1 MLQNMQFQQTNPQS
15 ENKVPSQIT
24 MFLSAQ
30 QNQQQQAAAAAAAA
44 SQQSQLAAQAQANT
58 QFMQGQQQSVLINP
72 TPYHVQHSV
81 PKPFN
86 IPQQKATTITSQNFF
101 GTGSL
106 NSSLYPTPSSNIS
119 HIKTEVDDTFTNM
132 QTDIDFNLNDTINM
146 MSPHPGSPLEISPD
160 FDGLDEINKRNSS
173 SMANSPY
180 GTSPLVISQPVNIVG
195 SNHYHNIDQT
205 FPQMNSFTGSTAINI
220 NGSVPTHLTPGLNNG
235 LYSMSM
241 PVNGTNGN
249 TFFNQ
254 PNSYGSYTGDLALKS
269 SSFDFLEELDGN
281 SKQLEILNEKRRRRR
296 ESHNAVERRR
306 RDNINEKIHELSTL
320 IPEHILNPNN
330 GEGPVGK
337 PNKGVIL
344 RKSVEYIK
352 HLQSLVEK
360 QEAKNKELEEEL
372 EKVKNNNS

>member
-1 MLQNMQFQQTNPQS
+1 MQFQQTNQQS
-15 ENKVPSQIT
+15 DNKVPSQIT

-30 QNQQQQAAAAAAAA
+30 QNQQQAAAAAAT
-44 SQQSQLAAQAQANT
+44 QNHLAAPANG
-58 QFMQGQQQSVLINP
+58 QFIQGQQQSVLINP
-72 TPYHVQHSV
+72 TTYHLQHSV

-86 IPQQKATTITSQNFF
+86 IPQQKASAIPTQNFF
-101 GTGSL
+101 NTGSL
-106 NSSLYPTPSSNIS
+106 NNSLNNSLYPTPSSNIS

-132 QTDIDFNLNDTINM
+132 QTDMDFNLTDPLNNM
-146 MSPHPGSPLEISPD
+146 MSPHPGSPLEISPE
-160 FDGLDEINKRNSS
+160 FEGIDELNQRNSNS
-173 SMANSPY
+173 IANSPY

-195 SNHYHNIDQT
+195 SNHYHNIGEEAVFET
-205 FPQMNSFTGSTAINI
+205 IPQINSFTGSTAINVK
-220 NGSVPTHLTPGLNNG
+220 NSVPTHLTPGLGNG

-249 TFFNQ
+249 TFFTQ

-269 SSFDFLEELDGN
+269 GSLDFLEELDGN

-337 PNKGVIL
+337 PNKGIIL

-352 HLQSLVEK
+352 HLQALVEK

-372 EKVKNNNS
+372 EKLKQK

>member
-1 MLQNMQFQQTNPQS
+1 MQFQQTNPQS

-44 SQQSQLAAQAQANT
+44 SAQAQAQAQANN

-72 TPYHVQHSV
+72 TTYHLQHSV

-86 IPQQKATTITSQNFF
+86 IPQQKATTIPSQNFF

-132 QTDIDFNLNDTINM
+132 QTDIDFNLNDTLNM

-160 FDGLDEINKRNSS
+160 YDALDEINKRNSS

-195 SNHYHNIDQT
+195 SNHYHNIGEETVFDTQT
-205 FPQMNSFTGSTAINI
+205 FPQINSFTGSTAINVKS
-220 NGSVPTHLTPGLNNG
+220 NVPTHLTPGLNNG

-269 SSFDFLEELDGN
+269 GSFDFLEELDGN
-281 SKQLEILNEKRRRRR
+281 SKQ
-296 ESHNAVERRR
+296 
-306 RDNINEKIHELSTL
+306 
-320 IPEHILNPNN
+320 
-330 GEGPVGK
+330 
-337 PNKGVIL
+337 
-344 RKSVEYIK
+344 
-352 HLQSLVEK
+352 
-360 QEAKNKELEEEL
+360 
-372 EKVKNNNS
+372 

>member
-1 MLQNMQFQQTNPQS
+1 MQFQQTNPQS
-15 ENKVPSQIT
+15 DNKVPSQIT

-30 QNQQQQAAAAAAAA
+30 QQNQQQAAAAAAAA
-44 SQQSQLAAQAQANT
+44 SQNHLAAPANS
-58 QFMQGQQQSVLINP
+58 QFIQGQQQSVLINP
-72 TPYHVQHSV
+72 TTYHLQHSV

-86 IPQQKATTITSQNFF
+86 IPQQKATAIPSQNFF

-119 HIKTEVDDTFTNM
+119 HIKADDDTFTNM
-132 QTDIDFNLNDTINM
+132 QTDIDFNLNDPLNM

-160 FDGLDEINKRNSS
+160 FDGLDELNKRNSS

-195 SNHYHNIDQT
+195 SNHYHNIGEET
-205 FPQMNSFTGSTAINI
+205 VFETIPQINSFTGSTAAINVKS
-220 NGSVPTHLTPGLNNG
+220 NVPTHLTPGLNSG

-249 TFFNQ
+249 SFFNQ

-269 SSFDFLEELDGN
+269 GSFDFLEELDGN

-337 PNKGVIL
+337 PNKGIIL

-352 HLQSLVEK
+352 HLQALVEK

-372 EKVKNNNS
+372 EKLKQK

>member
-1 MLQNMQFQQTNPQS
+1 MQFQQTNPQS
-15 ENKVPSQIT
+15 DNKVPSQIT

-30 QNQQQQAAAAAAAA
+30 QNQQQAAAAAAAA
-44 SQQSQLAAQAQANT
+44 TQNHLAAPANS
-58 QFMQGQQQSVLINP
+58 QFIQGQQQSVLINP
-72 TPYHVQHSV
+72 TTYHLQHSV

-86 IPQQKATTITSQNFF
+86 IPQQKATAIPSQNFF
-101 GTGSL
+101 STGSL

-119 HIKTEVDDTFTNM
+119 HIKADDDTFTNM
-132 QTDIDFNLNDTINM
+132 QTDIDFNLNDPLNNM

-160 FDGLDEINKRNSS
+160 FDGLDELNKRNSS

-195 SNHYHNIDQT
+195 SNHYHNIGEET
-205 FPQMNSFTGSTAINI
+205 VFETIPQINSFTGSTAAINVKS
-220 NGSVPTHLTPGLNNG
+220 SVPTHLTPGLNNG

-241 PVNGTNGN
+241 PVNGTNG
-249 TFFNQ
+249 TSFFNQ

-269 SSFDFLEELDGN
+269 GSFDFLEELDGN

-337 PNKGVIL
+337 PNKGIIL

-352 HLQSLVEK
+352 HLQALVEK

-372 EKVKNNNS
+372 EKLKQK

>member
-1 MLQNMQFQQTNPQS
+1 MLQQMQFQQTNPQTD
-15 ENKVPSQIT
+15 NKVPSQIT
-24 MFLSAQ
+24 MFLQ
-30 QNQQQQAAAAAAAA
+30 QNQQAAAA
-44 SQQSQLAAQAQANT
+44 QSHLATPANG
-58 QFMQGQQQSVLINP
+58 QFIQGQQQSVLINP
-72 TPYHVQHSV
+72 TTYHLQHSV

-86 IPQQKATTITSQNFF
+86 IPQQKATIPSQNYFS
-101 GTGSL
+101 TGSL

-119 HIKTEVDDTFTNM
+119 HIKPEVDDTFTNM
-132 QTDIDFNLNDTINM
+132 QTDIDFNLNDPLNM
-146 MSPHPGSPLEISPD
+146 MSPHPGSPLEVSPE
-160 FDGLDEINKRNSS
+160 FDGLDELTNQRNTANSI
-173 SMANSPY
+173 ANSPY

-195 SNHYHNIDQT
+195 SNHYHNIGEEAV
-205 FPQMNSFTGSTAINI
+205 FESIPQINSFTGSTAAINVKS
-220 NGSVPTHLTPGLNNG
+220 NVPSHLAAPGLSNG

-254 PNSYGSYTGDLALKS
+254 PSSFGSYAGDIALKS
-269 SSFDFLEELDGN
+269 GSFDFLEELDGN

-337 PNKGVIL
+337 PNKGIIL

-352 HLQSLVEK
+352 HLQALVEK

-372 EKVKNNNS
+372 EKLKQK

>member
-1 MLQNMQFQQTNPQS
+1 MQFQQTNQQPD
-15 ENKVPSQIT
+15 NKVASQIT
-24 MFLSAQ
+24 MFLSTQ
-30 QNQQQQAAAAAAAA
+30 QNQQQQQ
-44 SQQSQLAAQAQANT
+44 QQSQNHLAAPANII
-58 QFMQGQQQSVLINP
+58 QGQQQSVLINP
-72 TPYHVQHSV
+72 TTYHLQHSV

-86 IPQQKATTITSQNFF
+86 IPQQKTTIPSQNFF

-119 HIKTEVDDTFTNM
+119 HIKQEVDDTFTNM
-132 QTDIDFNLNDTINM
+132 QTDIDFNLNDPLNM

-160 FDGLDEINKRNSS
+160 FDGLDELNQRNSN

-195 SNHYHNIDQT
+195 SNHYHNIGEET
-205 FPQMNSFTGSTAINI
+205 VFESIPQINSFTGSTAAINVK
-220 NGSVPTHLTPGLNNG
+220 GGVTTHLTAPNINNG

-241 PVNGTNGN
+241 PVNGTNGS
-249 TFFNQ
+249 FFNQ
-254 PNSYGSYTGDLALKS
+254 PSSYGSYAGDLALKS
-269 SSFDFLEELDGN
+269 GSFDFLEELDGN

-330 GEGPVGK
+330 GEGPVSK
-337 PNKGVIL
+337 PNKGIIL

-352 HLQSLVEK
+352 HLQALVEK

-372 EKVKNNNS
+372 EKLDRKSVV

>member
-1 MLQNMQFQQTNPQS
+1 MQFQQTNPQTD
-15 ENKVPSQIT
+15 NKVPSQIT
-24 MFLSAQ
+24 MFLQ
-30 QNQQQQAAAAAAAA
+30 QNQPQQAAAAQSHLAA
-44 SQQSQLAAQAQANT
+44 SANG
-58 QFMQGQQQSVLINP
+58 QFIQGQQQSVLINP
-72 TPYHVQHSV
+72 TTYHLQHSV

-86 IPQQKATTITSQNFF
+86 IPQQKTTIPSQNYFN
-101 GTGSL
+101 TGSL
-106 NSSLYPTPSSNIS
+106 NNTLYPTPSSNIS
-119 HIKTEVDDTFTNM
+119 HIKQEVDDNFTNM
-132 QTDIDFNLNDTINM
+132 QTDIDFNLNDPLSNM
-146 MSPHPGSPLEISPD
+146 MSPHPGSPLEISPE
-160 FDGLDEINKRNSS
+160 FDGLDELTNNQRNSN

-195 SNHYHNIDQT
+195 SNHYHNIGEET
-205 FPQMNSFTGSTAINI
+205 VFENIPQINSFTGSATAINVKGGI
-220 NGSVPTHLTPGLNNG
+220 PSHLTAPGINNG

-249 TFFNQ
+249 NFFNQ
-254 PNSYGSYTGDLALKS
+254 PSSFGSYAGGDLALKS
-269 SSFDFLEELDGN
+269 GSFDFLEELNDN

-337 PNKGVIL
+337 PNKGIIL

-352 HLQSLVEK
+352 HLQALVEK

-372 EKVKNNNS
+372 EKLKQK

>member
-1 MLQNMQFQQTNPQS
+1 
-15 ENKVPSQIT
+15 

-30 QNQQQQAAAAAAAA
+30 QNQQQAVPTVAA
-44 SQQSQLAAQAQANT
+44 SHNHLTNPGNN
-58 QFMQGQQQSVLINP
+58 QFIQNQQQSVLINP
-72 TPYHVQHSV
+72 TTYHLQHSI

-86 IPQQKATTITSQNFF
+86 IPQPKTASIPSQNFF
-101 GTGSL
+101 NTGSF

-119 HIKTEVDDTFTNM
+119 HIKPEMDDTFANM
-132 QTDIDFNLNDTINM
+132 QTDMDFNINDTLNM
-146 MSPHPGSPLEISPD
+146 MSPNPASPLEISPPD
-160 FDGLDEINKRNSS
+160 FDGLDELNKRNSN

-195 SNHYHNIDQT
+195 SNHYHNIGEET
-205 FPQMNSFTGSTAINI
+205 VFETIPQINSFTGTTPAINVKS
-220 NGSVPTHLTPGLNNG
+220 SVPTHLTQGLNNG

-241 PVNGTNGN
+241 PVNGTNAN
-249 TFFNQ
+249 SFFNQ
-254 PNSYGSYTGDLALKS
+254 PNSYGSYTGDITLKS
-269 SSFDFLEELDGN
+269 GSLDFLEELDGN

-337 PNKGVIL
+337 PNKGIIL

-352 HLQSLVEK
+352 HLQALVEK

-372 EKVKNNNS
+372 EKLKQK

>member
-1 MLQNMQFQQTNPQS
+1 MQFQQTNPQS
-15 ENKVPSQIT
+15 DNKVHSQIT
-24 MFLSAQ
+24 MFLQ
-30 QNQQQQAAAAAAAA
+30 QNQQNAAAAAA
-44 SQQSQLAAQAQANT
+44 QSQLAATANG
-58 QFMQGQQQSVLINP
+58 QFIQGQQSVLINP
-72 TPYHVQHSV
+72 TSYHLQHSV

-86 IPQQKATTITSQNFF
+86 IPQQKATIPTQNYF
-101 GTGSL
+101 GNGSL
-106 NSSLYPTPSSNIS
+106 NNTLYPTPSSNIS
-119 HIKTEVDDTFTNM
+119 HINPEVDDTFTNM
-132 QTDIDFNLNDTINM
+132 QTDLDFNMADPLNM
-146 MSPHPGSPLEISPD
+146 MSPNPGSPLEVSPD
-160 FDGLDEINKRNSS
+160 FDGLDELTNKRSTN

-195 SNHYHNIDQT
+195 SNHYHNIGEET
-205 FPQMNSFTGSTAINI
+205 VFENIPQINSFTGTTPAMNI
-220 NGSVPTHLTPGLNNG
+220 KSNIPGQLAAPGISNG

-249 TFFNQ
+249 SFFNQ
-254 PNSYGSYTGDLALKS
+254 PSSFGSYAGDLALKS
-269 SSFDFLEELDGN
+269 GSFDFYEELDGN

-337 PNKGVIL
+337 PNKGTIL
-344 RKSVEYIK
+344 KKSVEYIK
-352 HLQSLVEK
+352 HLQALVEQ

-372 EKVKNNNS
+372 ENQTKERF